1 MAAEGAEF
9 EVGEVQA
16 AGAVGGCP
24 STAARQRREEQGEE
38 QEHVPALQQQGSIE
52 TQQAAA
58 GLSEP
63 TICEGLQRRAEALQ
77 STLRRAVATGKQLKD
92 ADLQPSLTAYNKLCK
107 ELLGELAKAH
117 TALQQLESVAAVG
130 DRDAALLKATL
141 ALRSPEQQS
150 ERAQLEAGLRGI
162 QQFTAKA
169 VDPQAV
175 LLLSNSNTQWQAL
188 LTPAVA
194 GDETFLNYY
203 NLQCRAF
210 QQSLG
215 RLSAQQR
222 AADLARAAAELP
234 SLEEVQ
240 L

>member
-1 MAAEGAEF
+1 M
-9 EVGEVQA
+9 
-16 AGAVGGCP
+16 
-24 STAARQRREEQGEE
+24 
-38 QEHVPALQQQGSIE
+38 L
-52 TQQAAA
+52 
-58 GLSEP
+58 
-63 TICEGLQRRAEALQ
+63 
-77 STLRRAVATGKQLKD
+77 
-92 ADLQPSLTAYNKLCK
+92 
-107 ELLGELAKAH
+107 
-117 TALQQLESVAAVG
+117 
-130 DRDAALLKATL
+130 
-141 ALRSPEQQS
+141 SPEQQS

-194 GDETFLNYY
+194 GDETLLNYC